1 MGELQLRNTSP
12 FLIRL
17 GEKEWPIIILW
28 FGISIFAAGKEI
40 WNDNINNYLVFKHV
54 FLHVIAQQPLFLFY
68 PEQYHDVNLYGP
80 VFSLIIAPFSMLP
93 DHMGAML
100 WAIANTALLYFA
112 IRQLP
117 LTRIQQNFILL
128 FCSNEL
134 FGASS
139 YLQFNQGIAACII
152 LSFTLI
158 LKGKDFWAAALI
170 VIGTLTK
177 LYGIVGLAFFF
188 FSDNKWNLI
197 KGLFFW
203 GIVFFLLPM
212 LLSSPV
218 YILQTYGQWAEA
230 LIMKNSRNVQGA
242 LLQDISAMGFIRRTF
257 NLQNMANCWVI
268 IPAMVIFASQYI
280 MLPWR
285 QNSTYRL
292 YILCSTLLFPLLF
305 STSSEAATYII
316 AFPAVCI
323 WYAIQTPAKWKTAV
337 FIFALIFCSFA
348 HSDLVTPWVRQHISV
363 RYAIKALPCLLIWL
377 IIAYQVLTKNFLNKG
392 NKKEQALIYLQTN

>member
-1 MGELQLRNTSP
+1 MGELQLCNKS
-12 FLIRL
+12 FLIRS
-17 GEKEWPIIILW
+17 GEKEWPVAILW

-40 WNDNINNYLVFKHV
+40 WIGKINNYLIFKHV
-54 FLHVIAQQPLFLFY
+54 YLHLTAQQPLFLFY

-93 DHMGAML
+93 DPVGALL
-100 WAIANTALLYFA
+100 WAIANTAFLYYA

-139 YLQFNQGIAACII
+139 YLQFNQGIAACIM
-152 LSFTLI
+152 LSFALI

-170 VIGTLTK
+170 ILGTLTK

-188 FSDNKWNLI
+188 FSDNRWALI

-212 LLSSPV
+212 LLSSPI
-218 YILQTYGQWAEA
+218 YILQTYEQWAEA
-230 LIMKNSRNVQGA
+230 LVVKNDKNVQGA

-257 NLQNMANCWVI
+257 NLQNMPNSWVI
-268 IPAMVIFASQYI
+268 IPAIVIFASQYI

-285 QNSTYRL
+285 QNNTYRL

-305 STSSEAATYII
+305 SSSSEAATYII

-323 WYAIQTPAKWKTAV
+323 WYVIQTPAKWKTAV

-377 IIAYQVLTKNFLNKG
+377 IIAYQVLTKSFLHKG
-392 NKKEQALIYLQTN
+392 NKKEQALIYLQTNQ